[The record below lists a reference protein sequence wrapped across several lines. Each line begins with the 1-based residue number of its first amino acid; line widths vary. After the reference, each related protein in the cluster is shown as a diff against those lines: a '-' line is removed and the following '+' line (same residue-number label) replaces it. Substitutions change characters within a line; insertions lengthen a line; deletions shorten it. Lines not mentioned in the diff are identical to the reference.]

1 MILSEI
7 ITFKSACF
15 TFSLAILM
23 LVTGPVSAQSG
34 QQEAPPTR
42 ALTEAFLNGKKPLA
56 APVASNE
63 FAAGKEP
70 ARDQFE
76 GVLNFQPF
84 RSRARM
90 KVLLDTFGVTK
101 TKNLRLK
108 YLPDF
113 KLTLVQDG
121 QSLISVIRSAQRT
134 RHPYW
139 EFIAGT
145 GSTWY
150 EAADG
155 DWNRAALPFALKE
168 ANQNCLHNGLLTFL
182 YKRDGSTSNIAYQVG
197 SETCAYLHVNLWGTG
212 KADYLPGK
220 FAQADK
226 VIDIYRQELAKRLP
240 LQPIEELASRFPGFD
255 PGKLTPSAVDDIT
268 VYGLVTDKIH
278 YRSACPTRFGPYP
291 YCDEIALP
299 SYSLAKS
306 IFAGLAYMMVVK
318 LWPEFEDIPI
328 TRLIPECRLRDG
340 RWDDVTPRHLVNM
353 ATGNYRSSEFS
364 RDESSAAMTPFFT
377 ALSHQQKLRFSCKLW
392 PRKQPPGERLVY
404 HTTDHYL
411 LGTAMTE
418 FLRAK
423 AGPRA
428 DIFRDLI
435 EQRLFSPL
443 GLSQLSRVSQ
453 RTYDETAQPFTAYGL
468 FFLADDIARL
478 GRFLIAGKNH
488 AGLFRPQDF
497 ERAMFR
503 QTDDLLR
510 WGYSSDEAYAMGFW
524 SFDIAPFLAC
534 KKPTWVPFMS
544 GYGGLIV
551 ALLPNGTVYYY
562 FTDGGYRSWKDAAV
576 EINKLENFC
585 KE

>member
-1 MILSEI
+1 MRIKKGTL
-7 ITFKSACF
+7 KSAC
-15 TFSLAILM
+15 LALVILM
-23 LVTGPVSAQSG
+23 LATGPLSAQVS
-34 QQEAPPTR
+34 QAEIAANR
-42 ALTEAFLNGKKPLA
+42 ELTKAFLIGKKRLA
-56 APVASNE
+56 APVASGE

-70 ARDQFE
+70 AHDQFE
-76 GVLNFQPF
+76 GVLRFQPF
-84 RSRARM
+84 KSRARM
-90 KVLLDTFGVTK
+90 KVLTDKFDVTK

-108 YLPDF
+108 YLPEF

-121 QSLISVIRSAQRT
+121 QALISVIRSTQRT

-150 EAADG
+150 EAPDG

-182 YKRDGSTSNIAYQVG
+182 YKRDGSISNIAYQVG
-197 SETCAYLHVNLWGTG
+197 SETCAYLHINLWGTG
-212 KADYLPGK
+212 QAQYQPGK

-226 VIDIYRQELAKRLP
+226 VIETYRRELANRLP
-240 LQPIEELASRFPGFD
+240 VQPIENLANRFPGFD
-255 PGKLTPSAVDDIT
+255 PGKLKPLAADDIT
-268 VYGLVTDKIH
+268 VYGLVTDKVH

-291 YCDEIALP
+291 YCDEVALP

-306 IFAGLAYMMVVK
+306 IFGGLAYMMMVK
-318 LWPEFEDIPI
+318 LWPEFENIPI
-328 TRLIPECRLRDG
+328 TRLIPACRLRDG
-340 RWDDVTPRHLVNM
+340 RWDNVTPKNLVNM
-353 ATGNYRSSEFS
+353 ASGNYRSSKFS
-364 RDESSAAMTPFFT
+364 QDESSAAMTPFFT
-377 ALSHQQKLRFSCKLW
+377 ALSHQQKLRLSCKLW
-392 PRKQPPGERLVY
+392 PAKQAPGERLVY

-418 FLRAK
+418 FVRSK
-423 AGPRA
+423 AGPQA

-435 EQRLFSPL
+435 VARLFNPL

-453 RTYDETAQPFTAYGL
+453 RTYDAAAQPFTAYGL
-468 FFLADDIARL
+468 FFLSDDIARL
-478 GRFLIAGKNH
+478 GRFLNSGQNH
-488 AGLFRPQDF
+488 SRLFRPEDF

-510 WGYSSDEAYAMGFW
+510 WGYSSDEGYAMGFW
-524 SFDIAPFLAC
+524 GFDVAPFLPC
-534 KKPTWVPFMS
+534 KKTTWIPFMS

-562 FTDGGYRSWKDAAV
+562 FTDGGHRSWQAAAV
-576 EINKLENFC
+576 EINKIDNYC

>member
-1 MILSEI
+1 V
-7 ITFKSACF
+7 ITRKSTCKSAR
-15 TFSLAILM
+15 LALVILV
-23 LVTGPVSAQSG
+23 LATGPVSAQLS
-34 QQEAPPTR
+34 QREISASR
-42 ALTEAFLNGKKPLA
+42 ELTKAFLIGKKPLA
-56 APVASNE
+56 APVVSSE
-63 FAAGKEP
+63 FAAGREP
-70 ARDQFE
+70 AHDQFE
-76 GVLNFQPF
+76 GVLRFQPF
-84 RSRARM
+84 QSRARM
-90 KVLLDTFGVTK
+90 KVLTDKFDVSEV
-101 TKNLRLK
+101 KNLQLK

-121 QSLISVIRSAQRT
+121 QALISVIRSAQRT

-150 EAADG
+150 EAPDG

-182 YKRDGSTSNIAYQVG
+182 YKRDGSISNIAYQVG
-197 SETCAYLHVNLWGTG
+197 SETCAYLHINLWGTG
-212 KADYLPGK
+212 QAEYLPSK

-226 VIDIYRQELAKRLP
+226 VIEIYRKELANRLP
-240 LQPIEELASRFPGFD
+240 VQPVENLATRFPGFD
-255 PGKLTPSAVDDIT
+255 PGKLKPLAVDDIT
-268 VYGLVTDKIH
+268 VYGLVTDKLH

-318 LWPEFEDIPI
+318 LWPEFEDTPI
-328 TRLIPECRLRDG
+328 SRLIPECRLRDG

-353 ATGNYRSSEFS
+353 ASGNYRSNEFS
-364 RDESSAAMTPFFT
+364 RDESSGAMSPFFT
-377 ALSHQQKLRFSCKLW
+377 ALSHQQKLRLSCRLW
-392 PRKQPPGERLVY
+392 PRKQAPGERLVY

-411 LGTAMTE
+411 LGAAMTE
-418 FLRAK
+418 FLREK

-428 DIFRDLI
+428 DAFRDLI
-435 EQRLFSPL
+435 EQKLFSPL

-453 RTYDETAQPFTAYGL
+453 RTYDEARQPFTAYGL
-468 FFLADDIARL
+468 FFLSDDIARL
-478 GRFLIAGKNH
+478 GSYLNSDISH
-488 AGLFRPQDF
+488 ARLFRPEDF

-503 QTDDLLR
+503 NTNDLLR
-510 WGYSSDEAYAMGFW
+510 WDYSSDEGYAMGFW
-524 SFDIAPFLAC
+524 GFDVAPFLAC
-534 KKPTWVPFMS
+534 ERATWIPFMS

-551 ALLPNGTVYYY
+551 ALLPNGVVYYY
-562 FTDGGYRSWKDAAV
+562 FTDGGHRSWKDAAV
-576 EINKLENFC
+576 EINKIENYC